1 MSLLLPATVALLISA
16 QIPLSTQIQ
25 LPTGETVEVAADFV
39 VYEPDRQLL
48 TARGHTELRTADT
61 VLRADEVTYDQAA
74 QTAKASGSVM
84 FVSGQFAAVADEV
97 QVDLRSNEANVKGGL
112 FMQKRNVTAEALRAA
127 ETPQQLREMG
137 ETPVLLSGTR
147 IKRTGP
153 NAFQVDDLS
162 FSPCACSPGE
172 PSWRMEANKASVE
185 VGERAILSW
194 PVVYVH
200 SVPVFALPWLY
211 LPLAERRSGLLVPR
225 PTTSGL
231 NGFGIDQPIFFTLGR
246 SYDLTLTPGY
256 YTGASRDKNTNEPR
270 TLGVRGP
277 RLLGEFR
284 YVPSEQTHGR
294 ITLGGIY
301 DLQPIRNPKEN
312 VATFFRVGGA
322 PTAEIVTEARG
333 LRGEASWQHIQ
344 DLGGGFRDRVDA
356 AFVSDGF
363 YTRDLTADIVAREN
377 QYLRSSGVIYHRRE
391 DHYAGME
398 VSLRQ
403 DIRWPFQFLREDR
416 IPAATDPSR
425 PVIPGP
431 VTFQKLPSL
440 TVALPEQ
447 LLGGRWAAGL
457 RMEFTRLSP
466 FSKSFG
472 DEGEDG
478 IFNANGRLQS
488 IGPDGQVVDVIDPD
502 DPEHRR
508 PLIDP
513 TQSDGV
519 FNASDREARDRLDFF
534 PRLSTS
540 VGLGPFARLTPSLA
554 LRQDFYVGE
563 VSGHMA
569 QRGYPLFGLVADSEL
584 ARTYE
589 RGNSAWRHT
598 LMPSVELRYVPA
610 VWGGVPSPGA
620 SSDRPPQLYDEIDA
634 ALPAGPDG
642 QGQGFLQA
650 VVEVAQSLQI
660 KKGDQRRE
668 VLRLRLGQGFDLT
681 RRGLTFGAFSE
692 SEQSR
697 RVLRDTYARLNASAG
712 VLNAGGQVRWDPN
725 TTRITQLSA
734 DASIDNGKGTGL
746 YARYDDLVAVG
757 SDRLRR
763 GIDALVGP
771 AAESQARAQ
780 LLVAGTRLALGI
792 GLGLRYEAIVQPLA
806 KTQSPLAQQVLGVSY
821 GPACD
826 CWRIEGVA
834 TLRRGQKR
842 PDFGINLNVA
852 GVGAFGSGG

>member
-1 MSLLLPATVALLISA
+1 MSLLLPATVALLVSA

-48 TARGHTELRTADT
+48 TARGHTELRTAET
-61 VLRADEVTYDQAA
+61 VLRADEVTYDQSA
-74 QTAKASGSVM
+74 QTARASGSVM

-97 QVDLRSNEANVKGGL
+97 AVDLKSNEATVKGGL
-112 FMQKRNVTAEALRAA
+112 FMQKRNVTADALRAA
-127 ETPQQLREMG
+127 ETPQQLRQMG
-137 ETPVLLSGTR
+137 DTPVLLSGTR

-153 NAFQVDDLS
+153 NAFQVDDLA
-162 FSPCACSPGE
+162 FSPCECKPGE
-172 PSWRMEANKASVE
+172 PSWRVEANKANVE
-185 VGERAILSW
+185 MGERAILSW

-231 NGFGIDQPIFFTLGR
+231 NGFSIDQPVFFTLGR
-246 SYDLTLTPGY
+246 SYDLTFTPGY
-256 YTGASRDKNTNEPR
+256 YTGASQETREFTDANGEKFTRKEPR
-270 TLGVRGP
+270 TVGIRGP
-277 RLLGEFR
+277 RLLTEFR
-284 YVPSEQTHGR
+284 YVPSEQTRGR
-294 ITLGGIY
+294 ATLGVVY
-301 DLQPIRNPKEN
+301 DRQPLRNP
-312 VATFFRVGGA
+312 VDGSFYRPGGS
-322 PTAEIVTEARG
+322 TAEPLTEARG
-333 LRGEASWQHIQ
+333 LRGEASWQHVQ

-377 QYLRSSGVIYHRRE
+377 QYLRSTGVLYHRGE
-391 DHYAGME
+391 EHYAGVE

-403 DIRWPFQFLREDR
+403 DIRWDFQFLREDR
-416 IPAATDPSR
+416 IPSALDPAR
-425 PVIPGP
+425 PVVPGP
-431 VTFQKLPSL
+431 VTLQRLPAF
-440 TVALPEQ
+440 TVAFPERRFA
-447 LLGGRWAAGL
+447 GRWAAGL
-457 RMEFTRLSP
+457 RMELTRLSP
-466 FSKSFG
+466 FTKTFG

-478 IFNANGRLQS
+478 LFTPALPLYAGNSQS
-488 IGPDGQVVDVIDPD
+488 PPDA
-502 DPEHRR
+502 
-508 PLIDP
+508 
-513 TQSDGV
+513 TQSDGI

-540 VGLGPFARLTPSLA
+540 LGLGPYARLTPSLSV
-554 LRQDFYVGE
+554 RQDIYLGE
-563 VSGHMA
+563 VSGRVA
-569 QRGYPLFGLVADSEL
+569 QRGYPLLGLIADSEL

-589 RGNSAWRHT
+589 HGTSAWRHT
-598 LMPSVELRYVPA
+598 LVPSVEVRYVPG

-620 SSDRPPQLYDEIDA
+620 SPDRPSQLYDELDA
-634 ALPAGPDG
+634 ALPVGPEG
-642 QGQGFLQA
+642 QSQGFLQA
-650 VVEVAQSLQI
+650 VVEVSQSLQL
-660 KKGDQRRE
+660 KRGDQRRE

-681 RRGLTFGAFSE
+681 RYVLDLGTGEASE
-692 SEQSR
+692 PSR
-697 RVLRDTYARLNASAG
+697 RVLRDSYARLNASAG
-712 VLNAGGQVRWDPN
+712 VLNAGALVRFDPN
-725 TTRITQLSA
+725 TSRITQLSA
-734 DASIDNGKGTGL
+734 DASIDNGKGEAL
-746 YARYDDLVAVG
+746 YARYDDLLAVG

-780 LLVAGTRLALGI
+780 LLVAGARLSLGI

-826 CWRIEGVA
+826 CWRVEGVA

-842 PDFGINLNVA
+842 PDFGLNLIVA
-852 GVGAFGSGG
+852 GVGAFGSGS